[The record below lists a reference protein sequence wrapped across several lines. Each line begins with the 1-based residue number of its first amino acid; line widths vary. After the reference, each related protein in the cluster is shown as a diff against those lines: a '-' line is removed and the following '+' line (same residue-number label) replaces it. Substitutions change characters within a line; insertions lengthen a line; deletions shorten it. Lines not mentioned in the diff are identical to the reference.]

1 MTLRISLA
9 ICALVFLTASIVPA
23 QRPEVTISL
32 NEAFFDSLLDAVFQN
47 SSPFEFPI
55 AANAHE
61 SRPDVAQRSGEI
73 RFDRAAYSVK
83 PDPEAGSACNEVIRI
98 LRETNDGVRTSVRFR
113 DGRILVPMAFTG
125 NYNPPLI
132 GCVPFS
138 GVAETIIDLEFDAP
152 NQRLIARARVL
163 NVNLNGTGGVG
174 GTLIAKMV
182 QGSID
187 RKINPIEIITM
198 DKISFLLPVRTDVNV
213 RMKAVSVR
221 HEILNGA
228 LNVIIA
234 YDFVKV

>member
-55 AANAHE
+55 ASNQPGK
-61 SRPDVAQRSGEI
+61 RPDVAQRSGEI
-73 RFDRAAYSVK
+73 RFDRAAYAVQ
-83 PDPEAGSACNEVIRI
+83 PEPEARRACDEVIRV
-98 LRETNDGVRTSVRFR
+98 LREANGVRTSVRFR

-152 NQRLIARARVL
+152 NQRLTARARVL

-187 RKINPIEIITM
+187 RKINPIEVITM
-198 DKISFLLPVRTDVNV
+198 DKISFLLPVRTDVSV

-221 HEILNGA
+221 HEIINGA